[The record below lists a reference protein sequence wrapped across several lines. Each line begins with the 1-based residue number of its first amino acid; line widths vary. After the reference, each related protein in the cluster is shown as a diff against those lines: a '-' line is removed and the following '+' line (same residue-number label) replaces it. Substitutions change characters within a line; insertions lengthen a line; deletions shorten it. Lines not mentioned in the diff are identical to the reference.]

1 MQAHGK
7 LNHLVSGNTLALIF
21 GVGQAGVG
29 QIERAVYLLRS
40 HRGKRRG
47 DYQELVAHLL
57 EDALRVQFVALFFDV
72 AEIGGVGAAVFQ
84 AGLMR
89 SQLNVIFRNAAW
101 DIVLTAQCHG
111 LRHGLAPQQCVK
123 VRRAAKGIGA
133 AVQHA
138 VFNFPAK
145 PLNGQFTHT
154 IYNKVRPAVAKN
166 AGAQA
171 LLPIVVVGHAAQ
183 RCLYAAEHYGH
194 VGKELL

>member
-1 MQAHGK
+1 M
-7 LNHLVSGNTLALIF
+7 
-21 GVGQAGVG
+21 
-29 QIERAVYLLRS
+29 
-40 HRGKRRG
+40 
-47 DYQELVAHLL
+47 
-57 EDALRVQFVALFFDV
+57 QFVALFFDV

-89 SQLNVIFRNAAW
+89 CQLNVIFRNAAG
-101 DIVLTAQCHG
+101 DIVLTAKRHG
-111 LRHGLAPQQCVK
+111 LRHGLAPQQRLEVC
-123 VRRAAKGIGA
+123 RAAKGIGA

-145 PLNGQFTHT
+145 PLHGQFTHT

-183 RCLYAAEHYGH
+183 RCLDAAEHYGH
-194 VGKELL
+194 FGKELL

>member
-7 LNHLVSGNTLALIF
+7 LYHLVSGNALALIF

-29 QIERAVYLLRS
+29 QVERAVYLLRR

-47 DYQELVAHLL
+47 DDQIPVAYLL
-57 EDALRVQFVALFFDV
+57 EDALRVQFVALFFNV
-72 AEIGGVGAAVFQ
+72 AKVGGVGAAVFQ

-89 SQLNVIFRNAAW
+89 SQLNVIFRNAAG
-101 DIVLTAQCHG
+101 DIFFIAQRHG

-166 AGAQA
+166 AGAQP

-183 RCLYAAEHYGH
+183 RCLDAAEHYGH